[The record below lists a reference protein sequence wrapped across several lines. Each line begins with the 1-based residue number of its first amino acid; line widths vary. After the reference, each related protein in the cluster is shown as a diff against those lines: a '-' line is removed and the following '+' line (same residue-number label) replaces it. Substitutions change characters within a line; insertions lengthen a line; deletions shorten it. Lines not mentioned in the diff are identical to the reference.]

1 MISIIREIVKYKDLV
16 RELVNKDLKLKYRR
30 SFLGYVWSILNPLG
44 IMLVMVI
51 VFSNMFRWDIA
62 YYPVY
67 LIVGQVMFNYMS
79 ASTSHSMYSILDNGS
94 LLKKVYVPKYIFTFS
109 KVTSDL
115 VDFLFSMG
123 ATLLVMLVTRTPF
136 SWYLLLVPLVALELY
151 FFCLGL
157 GLLLAQASVF
167 FRDIQYVYNVLLTAW
182 TYLTPIFYPES
193 MLPEWLHFLVVR
205 FNPMFFYVK
214 QMRQIVIEQT
224 YPDPK
229 LVGAGCLCAAIMLVI
244 GGFFFKKNQSKFIL
258 YI

>member
-1 MISIIREIVKYKDLV
+1 MFSVIREIGQYRDLV
-16 RELVNKDLKLKYRR
+16 KELVSKDLKLKYRR

-79 ASTSHSMYSILDNGS
+79 GATSHSMYSILDNGA
-94 LLKKVYVPKYIFTFS
+94 LLKKIYVPKYIFTFS
-109 KVTSDL
+109 RVTSDL

-123 ATLLVMLVTRTPF
+123 ATLLVMIVTKTPL
-136 SWYLLLVPLVALELY
+136 SWYLLLVPVVALQLY
-151 FFCLGL
+151 VFVLGL
-157 GLLLAQASVF
+157 GLFLAQASVF
-167 FRDIQYVYNVLLTAW
+167 FRDIQYIYNVLLTAW

-205 FNPMFFYVK
+205 FNPMFYYIK
-214 QMRQIVIEQT
+214 QMRQIIIEQI

-229 LVGAGCLCAAIMLVI
+229 LVGAGCLCAVLMLLL
-244 GGFFFKKNQSKFIL
+244 GGLCFKRNQSKFIL

>member
-1 MISIIREIVKYKDLV
+1 MIDVINEIIRYKDLV
-16 RELVNKDLKLKYRR
+16 RELVSKDLKLKYRR
-30 SFLGYVWSILNPLG
+30 SFLGYLWSILNPLG

-51 VFSNMFRWDIA
+51 VFSNMFRFDIE

-79 ASTSHSMYSILDNGS
+79 GATSHSMYSILDNAS
-94 LLKKVYVPKYIFTFS
+94 LLKKIYVPKYIFTFS

-136 SWYLLLVPLVALELY
+136 SWYLLLVPFVALELY
-151 FFCLGL
+151 IFSLGL
-157 GLLLAQASVF
+157 GLFLAQSSVF
-167 FRDIQYVYNVLLTAW
+167 FRDIQYIYNVVLTAW
-182 TYLTPIFYPES
+182 TYLTPIFYSET
-193 MLPEWLHFLVVR
+193 MLPDWLHFIVVR
-205 FNPMFFYVK
+205 FNPMYFYVK
-214 QMRQIVIEQT
+214 QMRQIIIEQT

-229 LVGAGCLCAAIMLVI
+229 LVAAGVFSAAVMLLI
-244 GGFFFKKNQSKFIL
+244 GSWFFKRNQSKFIL